1 MEVTLN
7 KGVATKRG
15 LLENTIL
22 SWVKKKQSILPFDQ
36 SLYKRTLLGSD
47 YELVDHVIL
56 NS

>member
-22 SWVKKKQSILPFDQ
+22 SWVKKKQSILPHLINLCISEHFW
-36 SLYKRTLLGSD
+36 
-47 YELVDHVIL
+47 EVIT
-56 NS
+56 N